1 VNRSDLVS
9 ALAVV
14 FGALAAFLAVV
25 GVVVEPLVLLLAV
38 PFAVVTY
45 VMWYQA
51 SGRLV
56 ERLYATVE
64 EGARVDDR
72 ARGRRARAGAG
83 ERTGGRGGFGAGPR
97 AEWDPRAE
105 WETRD
110 RVSGPGPGERRRRR
124 GQRGGRRRRSPRT
137 DDGPTAREAYDV
149 LDLSPDADSEAVRRA
164 YREKVKFVHPDAEGG
179 SEEAFKRV
187 NAAYERLSE

>member
-83 ERTGGRGGFGAGPR
+83 ERSGGFGAG
-97 AEWDPRAE
+97 PRAE

-110 RVSGPGPGERRRRR
+110 RVSGPGPGERRRGRR